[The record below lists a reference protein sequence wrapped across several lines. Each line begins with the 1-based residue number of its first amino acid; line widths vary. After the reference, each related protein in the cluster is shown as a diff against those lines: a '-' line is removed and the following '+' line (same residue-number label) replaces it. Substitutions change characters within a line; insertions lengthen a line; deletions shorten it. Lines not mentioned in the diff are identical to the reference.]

1 MEFDHGVLTFNLEN
15 LRVPKKSS
23 TFAPEIRGNT
33 LKA

>member
-1 MEFDHGVLTFNLEN
+1 MMSELLTWKN